1 MMMMMTLG
9 GYEAGSPQPW
19 GGLARSSSPTAA
31 RPYSYI
37 SSHILSY
44 LIISCHLFSFPLIF
58 FLSLT
63 QPSPL
68 HCSNVSW
75 NSISP
80 LFFVFPWQ
88 SCTFPGLLFNF
99 SKQPKLFL
107 LCSEIASQAGEIIW
121 TWVIWCFCINRQIA
135 NKMMLDL
142 TLWHSNDHLWNPIDP
157 CSTILSRTNPP
168 SSNVSS
174 QWKSFWK
181 RTSVPDHFHSAKRR
195 WNEKLSGNP
204 FDVILSHSRSSF
216 SHSFT
221 SGQTHQQVNFFVPCW
236 PATQE
241 REPILVIVHW
251 TMSRVRFLF
260 PTRQF

>member
-1 MMMMMTLG
+1 MMMMTMMMITLMMNFLMLIKNLLMVMMMMMTLG

-58 FLSLT
+58 FLSLA

-121 TWVIWCFCINRQIA
+121 T
-135 NKMMLDL
+135 
-142 TLWHSNDHLWNPIDP
+142 T
-157 CSTILSRTNPP
+157 STD
-168 SSNVSS
+168 
-174 QWKSFWK
+174 KS
-181 RTSVPDHFHSAKRR
+181 
-195 WNEKLSGNP
+195 
-204 FDVILSHSRSSF
+204 
-216 SHSFT
+216 
-221 SGQTHQQVNFFVPCW
+221 
-236 PATQE
+236 
-241 REPILVIVHW
+241 
-251 TMSRVRFLF
+251 
-260 PTRQF
+260 PTRWC